1 MKLKTGFMLREIA
14 GEWLVVPIGDR
25 TVEFTKLI
33 NLSES
38 AAILWRVLEN
48 DVEPYDLL
56 AALKAEYEIDDET
69 AMADIIDFVAMLDM
83 QELLEE

>member
-25 TVEFTKLI
+25 TVEFNKLI

-38 AAILWRVLEN
+38 GAVLWRVLEN
-48 DVEPYDLL
+48 DAEPSDLL
-56 AALKAEYEIDDET
+56 NALKAEYDVDDET
-69 AMADIIDFVAMLDM
+69 AMGDVMDFIAMLDV
-83 QELLEE
+83 QGLLEE